1 LLIAI
6 AACISPLLA
15 CATALGILLW
25 CGLRFGSILTATPI
39 LVLAIG
45 VDDAFLMINH
55 WQQICQDELMS
66 KEFFNSNKM
75 ERLSNRICNV
85 LEKIGPSITITTLT
99 NVLAFTVGVFTSV
112 PEIQVFCLGNA
123 SAMLVA
129 FIYQV
134 SISCKI

>member
-1 LLIAI
+1 MDNSTIIDLSIDFLQLFISI

-55 WQQICQDELMS
+55 WQQI
-66 KEFFNSNKM
+66 
-75 ERLSNRICNV
+75 
-85 LEKIGPSITITTLT
+85 
-99 NVLAFTVGVFTSV
+99 
-112 PEIQVFCLGNA
+112 
-123 SAMLVA
+123 
-129 FIYQV
+129 YQQ
-134 SISCKI
+134 